1 MVTNRMDTNR
11 PGQKTDTAFEYF
23 LYAAIIAET
32 ALAIFIYKIIFRERE
47 LAHLNFYFGIF
58 YLAFLGWSVAQLNK
72 VHRGRKLAQAEPLAD
87 PAPAQSIQE
96 DRAAVPEHA
105 RRALGLTTAQLVIVV
120 VVFTTAVA
128 TFSWALKLLR

>member
-1 MVTNRMDTNR
+1 MDSNR

-32 ALAIFIYKIIFRERE
+32 GLAAFIYKIIFRDRE
-47 LAHLNFYFGIF
+47 LAHVSFYFGVF

-72 VHRGRKLAQAEPLAD
+72 VHRGRKLAQTD
-87 PAPAQSIQE
+87 PAPAEARSP
-96 DRAAVPEHA
+96 APE
-105 RRALGLTTAQLVIVV
+105 RIRPALGLTTAQLAIVV
-120 VVFTTAVA
+120 VVFVTAIA

>member
-1 MVTNRMDTNR
+1 MDTNR

-47 LAHLNFYFGIF
+47 LVHLNYYFGIF

-72 VHRGRKLAQAEPLAD
+72 VHRNRKLAQVAGDA
-87 PAPAQSIQE
+87 APAQGRQK
-96 DRAAVPEHA
+96 DPAVVPERA
-105 RRALGLTTAQLVIVV
+105 RSALGLTTVQLVIVV
-120 VVFTTAVA
+120 VVFATAIA

>member
-1 MVTNRMDTNR
+1 MDTNR

-47 LAHLNFYFGIF
+47 LVHLNYYFGVF

-72 VHRGRKLAQAEPLAD
+72 VHRHRKLAQVEPAAD
-87 PAPAQSIQE
+87 ATRAQSIQK
-96 DRAAVPEHA
+96 DPAAVPE
-105 RRALGLTTAQLVIVV
+105 RTRSALGLTTAQLVIVV
-120 VVFTTAVA
+120 VVFATAIA
-128 TFSWALKLLR
+128 TFSWALRLLR

>member
-1 MVTNRMDTNR
+1 MDTNR
-11 PGQKTDTAFEYF
+11 PGQKTDTAFEYL

-47 LAHLNFYFGIF
+47 LVHLNYYFGIF

-72 VHRGRKLAQAEPLAD
+72 VHRNRKLAQVAGDA
-87 PAPAQSIQE
+87 APAQGRQK
-96 DRAAVPEHA
+96 DPAVVPERA
-105 RRALGLTTAQLVIVV
+105 RSALGLTTVQLVIVV
-120 VVFTTAVA
+120 VVFAAAIA